1 LNSFTIQVPPLRER
15 KEDIPILMHL
25 LMKSYSARLARE
37 PLPISAALLEA
48 CLAYSWP
55 GNVRELENFV
65 KRYLI
70 VRDEQKAIS
79 QLEPRRDVGRC
90 RTEATSVAF
99 SMKATDLKSLVRG
112 LKEQA
117 EKQAIMGALQLMNGN
132 RKEAAGLLKISLRAL
147 LYKIRQYEIDT
158 TRPSDA

>member
-1 LNSFTIQVPPLRER
+1 
-15 KEDIPILMHL
+15 M
-25 LMKSYSARLARE
+25 
-37 PLPISAALLEA
+37 
-48 CLAYSWP
+48 
-55 GNVRELENFV
+55 
-65 KRYLI
+65 
-70 VRDEQKAIS
+70 
-79 QLEPRRDVGRC
+79 
-90 RTEATSVAF
+90 AF

-158 TRPSDA
+158 TRASDA